1 MRLGILP
8 LLVGELRGRTLLLA
22 RPGALLVEEDPLLGG
37 GVLGLRGEGLLLVVR
52 LGLEAAA
59 LVLRRA
65 EVVDG
70 VGIGHLGLGVAD
82 DVEAGGVSGVAEP
95 MEGIV
100 LLVEEEGEDR
110 GVLDVAE
117 LVVAVA

>member
-1 MRLGILP
+1 MRLCILP
-8 LLVGELRGRTLLLA
+8 LLVGELRGRPLLLA
-22 RPGALLVEEDPLLGG
+22 RPWALLVEEDPLLRS
-37 GVLGLRGEGLLLVVR
+37 GVLRLRWEGLLLVVR

-59 LVLRRA
+59 LVLGRA

-70 VGIGHLGLGVAD
+70 VGIGRLGLSVAD
-82 DVEAGGVSGVAEP
+82 DVEAGGVGGVAEP
-95 MEGIV
+95 VEGVV

-117 LVVAVA
+117 LVVAIA